1 MPFNPGL
8 WRGTQP
14 LTFHDSVP
22 QVFQCKTAGPCGPK
36 SCTKNK
42 FTLQEYLHYAKIV
55 SGVRLRQAVSPS
67 NSDFCVFPN
76 LLDSQKMRQWL
87 AKPCFPS
94 DMGILA
100 PEVHEAENFENLQR
114 EEFLFPDASSL
125 QELIRQ
131 ILDMEDGCAYASSIG
146 DVTQCRCEWCKSQ
159 SSPRPWI
166 DETTTRVEISM
177 VVYNAQYGSYT
188 YVSVNF
194 IFNRGGH
201 IHSFLHCLST
211 FVNPFLRSGTE
222 LAVTAVA
229 AFLWVGALVYA
240 AVGETLEII
249 SAIRNSNAGL
259 WKALWEDYIGFYN
272 VVDWSSILIGTFAIG
287 YYIQSRIAAG
297 AVNEM
302 MPAMIDASLNPG
314 ENYKATVQEF
324 FTAAEYM
331 SKAKNPMTRCEGKL
345 PKANRKKK
353 TLKIGR
359 NCPKRKWIIWTNHP
373 FSGGF
378 TLAVSFREGTP
389 PFFCVTGKNGWK
401 TVKTLI
407 ASMSTFGWNQPVA
420 TYQLSGTD

>member
-1 MPFNPGL
+1 MIFMNVYERKP
-8 WRGTQP
+8 
-14 LTFHDSVP
+14 TFDLSLIHTRKTHCLGRTPDL
-22 QVFQCKTAGPCGPK
+22 VFR
-36 SCTKNK
+36 CTY
-42 FTLQEYLHYAKIV
+42 FPLQEYLHYAKIV

-67 NSDFCVFPN
+67 SSDFCVFPN
-76 LLDSQKMRQWL
+76 LLDSQKLSQWL

-100 PEVHEAENFENLQR
+100 PEVHEAENFDNLQR
-114 EEFLFPDASSL
+114 EEFLFPDASSV

-131 ILDMEDGCAYASSIG
+131 ILDMEDGCAHASSIG
-146 DVTQCRCEWCKSQ
+146 DVTQCRCEWCKTQ
-159 SSPRPWI
+159 TSPRPWI
-166 DETTTRVEISM
+166 DEKTTRVEISM

-201 IHSFLHCLST
+201 IHSFLHCLSA

-229 AFLWVGALVYA
+229 AFLWIGALVYA

-259 WKALWEDYIGFYN
+259 WKAIWEDYIGFYN
-272 VVDWSSILIGTFAIG
+272 VVDWSSIIIGTLAIG

-314 ENYKATVQEF
+314 ENYKATVKEF

-331 SKAKNPMTRCEGKL
+331 SKAKNQDSRCGYHTL
-345 PKANRKKK
+345 PKHEQQKP
-353 TLKIGR
+353 LKIGLS
-359 NCPKRKWIIWTNHP
+359 KRTFLSSHP
-373 FSGGF
+373 FSGAF
-378 TLAVSFREGTP
+378 AVSVREGTQ
-389 PFFCVTGKNGWK
+389 FFFEWK
-401 TVKTLI
+401 RLETNSINVNLVESCCNLPT
-407 ASMSTFGWNQPVA
+407 
-420 TYQLSGTD
+420 